1 MMTPP
6 DNLSATLQRARQ
18 ARRISQLELS
28 LRLQVSQRHISFV
41 ESGRAKPSR
50 ELLLTWLQNLH
61 APMALQNA
69 AMLQAGFAP
78 IYTQAPLVDPYLAG
92 ARQAL
97 DALITAHNPMPAFV
111 LDAHWNILQNN
122 RAGEWLLK
130 TLLPDFG
137 FSLMQKKPDAAINLI
152 DLIIH
157 PKGLTQCW
165 VNFDE
170 TGPPLLAKL
179 RDEASAQPQLRP
191 KAEALAAL
199 INNRYPNLQT
209 QSVWPVQSSPVLT
222 TRWSS
227 KFGELSFFSTFT
239 TFGTP
244 QDITLASL
252 KVEHLFAA
260 DSHTEG
266 ILRRELKASG

>member
-1 MMTPP
+1 MIAPP

-18 ARRISQLELS
+18 AQRISQLELS

-50 ELLLTWLQNLH
+50 ELLLAWLQNLQ

-78 IYTQAPLVDPYLAG
+78 IYTQAPLVDPYLAA
-92 ARQAL
+92 ARQAPE
-97 DALITAHNPMPAFV
+97 ALISAHSLMPAFV
-111 LDAHWNILQNN
+111 LDAQWNVLQNN
-122 RAGEWLLK
+122 RAGKWLLN
-130 TLLPDFG
+130 TLLPDFD
-137 FSLMQKKPDAAINLI
+137 FSEVQKKPDAAINLI

-165 VNFDE
+165 VNFNE
-170 TGPPLLAKL
+170 TGPPPLAKL
-179 RDEASAQPQLRP
+179 RDEACAQPQLRP
-191 KAEALAAL
+191 KAEALLEL
-199 INNRYPNLQT
+199 IIKRYPNLQP
-209 QSVWPVQSSPVLT
+209 QSARPVQNSPLLT

-227 KFGELSFFSTFT
+227 SFGELSFFSTFT

-244 QDITLASL
+244 QDITWASL

-260 DSHTEG
+260 DSHTDAV
-266 ILRRELKASG
+266 LRHELNPR